1 MSLLAG
7 CSIARSAREDR
18 ALRPSAF
25 LFARR
30 RKASLLSRSSRQ
42 GRAILC
48 AWNPASG
55 SQLSRLANVSQQPS
69 PGAQTIVDERTQE
82 RPDYRVEEGDHERF
96 SHYVPREKLT
106 EAMVMGTPVVALCG
120 KVWVPSRDP
129 QRFPVCPECK
139 EIWESLESGD
149 DN

>member
-1 MSLLAG
+1 
-7 CSIARSAREDR
+7 
-18 ALRPSAF
+18 
-25 LFARR
+25 
-30 RKASLLSRSSRQ
+30 
-42 GRAILC
+42 LC
-48 AWNPASG
+48 GAWLIPM
-55 SQLSRLANVSQQPS
+55 SRLANVSQQQS

-96 SHYVPREKLT
+96 SHYVPKDKLT

-129 QRFPVCPECK
+129 ERFPVCPECQ

-149 DN
+149 GED